1 MISRVLRLL
10 SPRDSPDT
18 ITIVAGADDT
28 SADDATEL
36 KWEFDEERG
45 RYYVSFPDEQ

>member
-1 MISRVLRLL
+1 MVMGLL
-10 SPRDSPDT
+10 SPRGSQ
-18 ITIVAGADDT
+18 ITTTTVAGAEDT

-45 RYYVSFPDEQ
+45 RYYVSFPDDQ